1 MMETILDIASSIDKI
16 LWGPWTMVFIA
27 AVALFF
33 TLKSRFFQIR
43 KFRLIWKSTLAT
55 VFKKADRTS
64 TNKMTPFQA
73 TATALASTVGMGNMA
88 GVATALSVGG
98 PGAIFWM
105 WLLALFGMM
114 SKTAEIT
121 LAVHYRETDEEGN
134 LHGGPMYYINKG
146 LGWPLLAKVFSIGI
160 LINSIL
166 TATLLQSH
174 TVGRAFL
181 SSYNINPYL
190 ITGGMA
196 VITGF
201 VIIGGIKRIGRFCET
216 LVPLMSILYILGGIV
231 IFVVNFDKIPE
242 VFGSV
247 FKFAFA
253 PAPAA
258 GGFMGAVVA
267 AAIKNGMAKGMLS
280 NEAGLGTAPMV
291 HATANTK
298 HPFQQGMWGTFEVF
312 LDTIVICTIT
322 SFAILSTGALS
333 SGETGIELVIKAF
346 SSVLPE
352 GLTSVLISFA
362 ILTFC
367 LTTQIGFFIYY
378 ETSAI
383 NVFGKKSMKVMK
395 WLYLLPGVVF
405 AGVANVDRLWVFA
418 NISVGVCSIPNLIAI
433 LALNGAFFKLMFD
446 YLNNQNKFAATI
458 IDKSKA
464 YIQTPKNQGGR

>member
-1 MMETILDIASSIDKI
+1 MIETILDIASSIDKV

-27 AVALFF
+27 AVAVFF

-43 KFRLIWKSTLAT
+43 KFRLIWENTLGT
-55 VFKKADRTS
+55 VFKKNDRAS
-64 TNKMTPFQA
+64 AKKMTPFQA

-88 GVATALSVGG
+88 GVAIALSVGG

-105 WLLALFGMM
+105 WLLALLGMM

-146 LGWPLLAKVFSIGI
+146 LGWPFLAKVFSIGI

-181 SSYNINPYL
+181 ASYNINPYL

-196 VITGF
+196 VVTGF

-216 LVPLMSILYILGGIV
+216 LVPLMSILYILGGIF
-231 IFVVNFDKIPE
+231 IFFVNFEKIPE

-258 GGFMGAVVA
+258 GGFMGAAVA

-322 SFAILSTGALS
+322 SFAILSTGVLS
-333 SGETGIELVIKAF
+333 SEESGIELVIKAF

-352 GLTSVLISFA
+352 GLTSALISFA

-383 NVFGKKSMKVMK
+383 NVFGKRSMKALK

-446 YLNNQNKFAATI
+446 YLSNQNKFATAT

-464 YIQTPKNQGGR
+464 YIQTPKKG